1 MDTDPDRQVVDTD
14 PDPAKMPIRSD
25 PDPQHWLLLY
35 P

>member
-1 MDTDPDRQVVDTD
+1 MDTNPDRQVVDTD
-14 PDPAKMPIRSD
+14 PDQQNTT